1 MDGNIFEKIIENA
14 SEKAKSQVKTY
25 MGADGLLHCAN
36 CGGTVQTR
44 FSAFGRE
51 RIVNCLCECEYNRRQ
66 AERLEHKEKLER
78 ERRKEMRREA
88 FPERDMAVWTFENDD
103 NSNPELTLAMKRY
116 VENFREFRAK
126 GKGLLLWGGVG
137 TGKTFMSACVVNALI
152 KQNIPCLMTSFSRLI
167 NRLQSSFEHRQEYI
181 DDLDRYKLLVIDDL
195 GVERG
200 SDYMIEQ
207 VYNIIDSR
215 YRAGLPL
222 IVTTNLSIAEIK
234 RPKDIRLDRIYSR
247 ILERCHPIEV
257 KGVDRRRKKAGSDY
271 DETKKILGM

>member
-1 MDGNIFEKIIENA
+1 
-14 SEKAKSQVKTY
+14 
-25 MGADGLLHCAN
+25 
-36 CGGTVQTR
+36 
-44 FSAFGRE
+44 
-51 RIVNCLCECEYNRRQ
+51 
-66 AERLEHKEKLER
+66 
-78 ERRKEMRREA
+78 MRGEA

-137 TGKTFMSACVVNALI
+137 TGKTFMSACVVNALV

-200 SDYMIEQ
+200 SDYMLEQ